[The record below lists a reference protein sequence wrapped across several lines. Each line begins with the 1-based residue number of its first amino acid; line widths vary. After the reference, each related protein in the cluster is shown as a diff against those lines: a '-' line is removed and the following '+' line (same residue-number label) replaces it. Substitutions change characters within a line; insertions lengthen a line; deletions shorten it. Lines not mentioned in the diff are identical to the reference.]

1 MPWMPGAKRNHFNI
15 REEEVCDH
23 QEKCRTNHKN
33 IVIVLMDIGK
43 GTRSRFGDLNE
54 N

>member
-1 MPWMPGAKRNHFNI
+1 VPGAKEGNSFVQNI

-33 IVIVLMDIGK
+33 VVIVLMDIGK
-43 GTRSRFGDLNE
+43 GTRARFGDCN
-54 N
+54 